1 MFTLMLANCHSY
13 IRPASPFARGVAAC
27 YQDAAIAQEGK
38 NVQCRL
44 LRRYPVRG
52 ARGASANLDS
62 NVIRAQ
68 RPEGVLIR
76 QIVAEI
82 EH

>member
-1 MFTLMLANCHSY
+1 
-13 IRPASPFARGVAAC
+13 VAAC
-27 YQDAAIAQEGK
+27 YQDAVLAQEGK
-38 NVQCRL
+38 NAQCRVL
-44 LRRYPVRG
+44 SRYPVRR
-52 ARGASANLDS
+52 ARGASADLDA

-68 RPEGVLIR
+68 RSEGVLIR